1 MAKTKKGFSIQGTI
15 EKALKI
21 FTKEVD
27 LIVAG
32 RTDAGVHAEA
42 QVAHLDIFKKLKIKN
57 ILFGLNFYLSKEKFG
72 EDISIKKVNKVDAN
86 FNARFGAKKNL

>member
-1 MAKTKKGFSIQGTI
+1 M
-15 EKALKI
+15 
-21 FTKEVD
+21 
-27 LIVAG
+27 
-32 RTDAGVHAEA
+32 HAEA

-86 FNARFGAKKNL
+86 FNARFGAKKKLINIRFIIMNLEALCII